1 MEAVVSTILQ
11 SRKRE
16 PDGLRKTALISV
28 VAHAGAIA
36 VVLVIPSVMPRAAQQ
51 PRVIM
56 NISLGGS
63 PGPKTGG
70 MQMIGGRPIQAAQ
83 PSTDPQIA
91 KNTLPSLA
99 PTPPKMTL
107 PDPKQKPR
115 TPPKPTAASKDPKGT
130 AVGRGFE
137 TQQGTAKV
145 ETGAK
150 GQGFGLSSGG
160 AGGDGGVK
168 LDVKDFCCP
177 EYIVDMKDRI
187 IKNWNQKQGAAG
199 LVTMKYTI
207 QRNGSIT
214 NVEVEVSS
222 GNAILDLAAQRAL
235 INTKTLAPLPAGFSG
250 QQLPVHLIFEY
261 FR

>member
-1 MEAVVSTILQ
+1 MEAVVSDILQ

-16 PDGLRKTALISV
+16 PGGLKKTAMISLA
-28 VAHAGAIA
+28 AHAAAIA
-36 VVLVIPSVMPRAAQQ
+36 VILMIPSVMPRAAQP
-51 PRVIM
+51 PRVVM

-91 KNTLPSLA
+91 KSILPSLA
-99 PTPPKMTL
+99 ATPPKMAL

-115 TPPKPTAASKDPKGT
+115 TPPKPTASSKDPKGT

-137 TQQGTAKV
+137 TQAGTAKV

-160 AGGDGGVK
+160 T
-168 LDVKDFCCP
+168 
-177 EYIVDMKDRI
+177 
-187 IKNWNQKQGAAG
+187 AATAASKSLTG
-199 LVTMKYTI
+199 LLLPGIHRRHGRPDQQELESESEGT
-207 QRNGSIT
+207 
-214 NVEVEVSS
+214 
-222 GNAILDLAAQRAL
+222 RA
-235 INTKTLAPLPAGFSG
+235 
-250 QQLPVHLIFEY
+250 
-261 FR
+261 R

>member
-1 MEAVVSTILQ
+1 MEAVVSDILR
-11 SRKRE
+11 SRMRE
-16 PDGLRKTALISV
+16 PGGLRKTAVISLA
-28 VAHAGAIA
+28 AHAAVIAAI
-36 VVLVIPSVMPRAAQQ
+36 LIIPSVMPRAAER
-51 PRVIM
+51 PRVVM
-56 NISLGGS
+56 NISLGGA
-63 PGPKTGG
+63 PGPQTGG

-99 PTPPKMTL
+99 PTPPKMAL

-115 TPPKPTAASKDPKGT
+115 TPPKPTVSSKDPKGT

-145 ETGAK
+145 ETGAR

-168 LDVKDFCCP
+168 LDVANFCCP
-177 EYIVDMKDRI
+177 EYIVDMRDRI

-199 LVTMKYTI
+199 FVTMKYTI
-207 QRNGSIT
+207 HRNGSIT
-214 NVEVEVSS
+214 NIEVEVSS

-235 INTKTLAPLPAGFSG
+235 INTKTLAPLPAGFPG